1 MREFGN
7 QAVTAWNS
15 PWLPDHPLLGVEKA
29 DGSSRANTSVPPSD
43 EELLK
48 LTPASVHLNRTRHKD
63 TDYWSAFPREAE
75 PTGDVC
81 VCVFF

>member
-7 QAVTAWNS
+7 QAVNAWNS

-48 LTPASVHLNRTRHKD
+48 LTPATVHLNRTRHKD
-63 TDYWSAFPREAE
+63 TDYSLIVQVKRQKTIKKFCQ
-75 PTGDVC
+75 V
-81 VCVFF
+81 V